1 MNIFKKAYLTVKLG
15 IWRLSAGMV
24 RVEEDILKP
33 KDLTITNEKNKHQ
46 IKAPIRNKTL
56 AKMDKG
62 VKDEKFAEDFY
73 EILKKGDEFLEKA
86 DPEKIAQIALKNGM
100 NMGLKLDKEGLPI
113 PFKTDEDGKVIK
125 DKQGI
130 PVQKDEFG
138 RRYDNYGFF
147 DPKHKHYG
155 KTIREVTLAQ
165 VEERRLKDDDFP
177 IEFMIN
183 NYRVVKS
190 MTEEF
195 GHIRDRN
202 VDGNEALTPQ
212 ERAAKEKFPIKI
224 VRKNDDAV
232 NKIEQLIEFL
242 HIKRIDETHRIMEFF
257 IPKKFKTNDYDID
270 SKLIKELI
278 DIQQV
283 WHVSKYGDRY
293 GFAIDKLYKRID
305 TEKHDIIKFNANV
318 IEKIN

>member
-86 DPEKIAQIALKNGM
+86 DPEKIAQVSGKHGM
-100 NMGLKLDKEGLPI
+100 SVGRKIDKDGLII
-113 PFKTDEDGKVIK
+113 PYKTDKDGKVIK
-125 DKQGI
+125 DKFGT

-138 RRYDNYGFF
+138 RRYDHYGFF

-183 NYRVVKS
+183 NYRIVKPMS
-190 MTEEF
+190 EEF
-195 GHIRDRN
+195 KNMKDRN

-212 ERAAKEKFPIKI
+212 ERATKEKFPIKI
-224 VRKNDDAV
+224 VRKNDGAV
-232 NKIEQLIEFL
+232 NKIEQLTEFL
-242 HIKRIDETHRIMEFF
+242 HIKRIDE
-257 IPKKFKTNDYDID
+257 N
-270 SKLIKELI
+270 
-278 DIQQV
+278 
-283 WHVSKYGDRY
+283 
-293 GFAIDKLYKRID
+293 
-305 TEKHDIIKFNANV
+305 
-318 IEKIN
+318 